1 MSFEAAVKNYTNNQ
15 TKENLNKQ
23 VNALVGEMTEKEK
36 IYMLSGRC
44 MLVTIKNSML
54 PLGGYRIELTL
65 YMSGTAAWMR

>member
-36 IYMLSGRC
+36 IYMLSGRG

-54 PLGGYRIELTL
+54 PLGGYWIELTL